1 MHIFSTISTQA
12 LTRSLA
18 HLARQT
24 CEDASAALGRLTA
37 PFKAPCEPVWAFAY
51 AYGKRPRA
59 PDRLTSSLQFRA
71 GLPAHFHV

>member
-12 LTRSLA
+12 LTHSIAVR
-18 HLARQT
+18 ARQA
-24 CEDASAALGRLTA
+24 CEDACEALERLTA

-51 AYGKRPRA
+51 VRGRRPRR

-71 GLPAHFHV
+71 GLLAHFPV

>member
-1 MHIFSTISTQA
+1 MHIFSTIFPQT
-12 LTRSLA
+12 LTRSLTR
-18 HLARQT
+18 LARQT

>member
-1 MHIFSTISTQA
+1 MHIFSTIFPQA

-18 HLARQT
+18 HRTRRT
-24 CEDASAALGRLTA
+24 CEDACEALERLTA

-51 AYGKRPRA
+51 AYGKRPRS

-71 GLPAHFHV
+71 GLPAHFTV